1 MGGGVACSLRHGPS
15 SAYKHGPPQVAPFYK
30 VPKWATAPRT
40 VRLAVSA
47 ATDKQEPPTL
57 SQLALTPSRTDGDDQ
72 KVKARAAVESRPCR
86 SRISEGLNWRLET
99 IG

>member
-40 VRLAVSA
+40 VHLAVPA
-47 ATDKQEPPTL
+47 AADKAPKAGI
-57 SQLALTPSRTDGDDQ
+57 LAAKKVPDGDGGSMADRGKGAKQ
-72 KVKARAAVESRPCR
+72 LHERHLSIPEV
-86 SRISEGLNWRLET
+86 RICVSN
-99 IG
+99 